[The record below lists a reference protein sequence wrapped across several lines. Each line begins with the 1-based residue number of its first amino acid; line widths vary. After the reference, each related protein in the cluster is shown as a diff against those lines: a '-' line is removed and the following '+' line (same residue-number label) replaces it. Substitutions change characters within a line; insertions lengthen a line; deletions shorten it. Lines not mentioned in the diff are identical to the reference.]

1 MATVDLEPAASQSAP
16 AVAHEKR
23 SISTVGIISKPAVPA
38 AADVIPELLAWLA
51 NRAIRVRYDERTAL
65 YAGRRD
71 GLPRE
76 EVPEGCDLVIVLGG
90 DGTLLSAA
98 RAIGGRQIPLF
109 AVNLGGLGFLTAITI
124 DELYPELER
133 ALRGEHRI
141 GRRKLLHAEVHR
153 GDTVISRYEALND
166 VVLTKA
172 AIARI
177 IDLDTYVDSQLVCAY
192 KADGLIVSTPTG
204 STAYSLSA
212 GGPIIFP
219 SVPTIC
225 LTPICP
231 HMLTYRP
238 VLVAETSEVEILC
251 RGEDES
257 VFLTIDGQIGE
268 PLKKDDRV
276 ICRTS
281 EYALHLIRPPRM
293 MFFDVLRQKLKWG
306 ER

>member
-1 MATVDLEPAASQSAP
+1 MATADHP
-16 AVAHEKR
+16 
-23 SISTVGIISKPAVPA
+23 IGTVGIIAKPAVPA
-38 AADVIPELLAWLA
+38 AADVVPKLLAWLEA
-51 NRAIRVRYDERTAL
+51 RGIRVRHDERTAA
-65 YAGRRD
+65 YAGLSD
-71 GLPRE
+71 GLPRD

-98 RAIGGRQIPLF
+98 RAI
-109 AVNLGGLGFLTAITI
+109 GGLGFLTAITI

-141 GRRKLLHAEVHR
+141 GRRKLLHAEVRR
-153 GDTVISRYEALND
+153 GDKVVSHYEALND

-172 AIARI
+172 AIARM
-177 IDLDTYVDSQLVCAY
+177 IDLDTYVDHQFVCSY

-238 VLVAETSEVEILC
+238 VLVAETSEVEVCC
-251 RGEDES
+251 RGDAS
-257 VFLTIDGQIGE
+257 VYLTIDGQIGE
-268 PLKKDDRV
+268 PLEKEDCV
-276 ICRTS
+276 VCRS
-281 EYALHLIRPPRM
+281 SQYALHLIRPPRM

>member
-1 MATVDLEPAASQSAP
+1 
-16 AVAHEKR
+16 
-23 SISTVGIISKPAVPA
+23 
-38 AADVIPELLAWLA
+38 
-51 NRAIRVRYDERTAL
+51 
-65 YAGRRD
+65 
-71 GLPRE
+71 
-76 EVPEGCDLVIVLGG
+76 VPEGCDLVIVLGG

-98 RAIGGRQIPLF
+98 RAIGNRQIPLF

-141 GRRKLLHAEVHR
+141 GRRKLLHAEVRR
-153 GDTVISRYEALND
+153 GDTVVSRYEALND

-172 AIARI
+172 AIARM
-177 IDLDTYVDSQLVCAY
+177 IDLDTYVDRQFVCAY

-238 VLVAETSEVEILC
+238 VLVAETSEVEVRC
-251 RGEDES
+251 RGEDAS
-257 VFLTIDGQIGE
+257 VYLTIDGQIGE
-268 PLKKDDRV
+268 PLKKDDSV
-276 ICRTS
+276 VCRS
-281 EYALHLIRPPRM
+281 SQYALHLIRPPRM